1 MQRDVDIKDI
11 SDGRFYGLNDMVK
24 VGCNDCRGCS
34 ACCHDMEALILDPL
48 DVCRLTNGLGKTF
61 DEMIDEELVLTRVDG
76 LILPKMKMGKG
87 VHNDAASHDTAAG
100 QGNTE
105 DTACVFLN
113 EEGRC
118 SIHPLRPG
126 ICRIFPLGR
135 LYEDGDFRY
144 FLQIYECE
152 KKNRYKVRLKQW
164 IDVKDPKTY
173 HAFINTW
180 HYFTKQVGERIPDL
194 TDESA
199 GQVTEYVLRLFY
211 EGSYPLDVFYSQF
224 EQRMAIARRALAG
237 IL

>member
-48 DVCRLTNGLGKTF
+48 DVCRLKNGLGKSF
-61 DEMIDEELVLTRVDG
+61 DDMIDEELELTRVDG
-76 LILPKMKMGKG
+76 LVLPKMRMGRTL
-87 VHNDAASHDTAAG
+87 NQSAQAAG
-100 QGNTE
+100 

-113 EEGRC
+113 SEGRC
-118 SIHPLRPG
+118 SIHAFRPG

-135 LYEDGDFRY
+135 FYENEGFRY
-144 FLQIYECE
+144 FLQVYECE

-164 IDVKDPKTY
+164 IDEKDPKAW
-173 HAFINTW
+173 HSFINTW
-180 HYFTKQVGERIPDL
+180 HYFTKRLGERIPDL
-194 TDESA
+194 TEES
-199 GQVTEYVLRLFY
+199 GRQVTEYILRLFY
-211 EGSYPLDVFYSQF
+211 EGSCPEDEFYAWF
-224 EQRMAIARRALAG
+224 EERMALAKRTLAP